1 MNPTDPNDAQ
11 QIVVEYARVLERD
24 LTEERHPAR
33 IDSLPFAVADIK
45 AAIRTSVTHL
55 VASGQLTNELRDY
68 LETAYT
74 SLAEY
79 LDAELVE
86 LVAEYR
92 RSADQLTDVRTVQDK
107 AQTAA
112 WQTIVQSS
120 ALAGEVARVTT
131 EQAEK
136 LRREFRTFST
146 PG

>member
-1 MNPTDPNDAQ
+1 
-11 QIVVEYARVLERD
+11 
-24 LTEERHPAR
+24 
-33 IDSLPFAVADIK
+33 
-45 AAIRTSVTHL
+45 VTHL

>member
-11 QIVVEYARVLERD
+11 QIVIEYARVLERD

-33 IDSLPFAVADIK
+33 ADSLPFAVADIK
-45 AAIRTSVTHL
+45 TAIRTSVTHL
-55 VASGQLTNELRDY
+55 VTSGQLTNELLEY

-86 LVAEYR
+86 LVAQYR
-92 RSADQLTDVRTVQDK
+92 RSAEQLTEARTAQDK
-107 AQTAA
+107 AQTTA
-112 WQTIVQSS
+112 WQTLVESG

-131 EQAEK
+131 AEAEK
-136 LRREFRTFST
+136 LRQEFRTFVT
-146 PG
+146 TG